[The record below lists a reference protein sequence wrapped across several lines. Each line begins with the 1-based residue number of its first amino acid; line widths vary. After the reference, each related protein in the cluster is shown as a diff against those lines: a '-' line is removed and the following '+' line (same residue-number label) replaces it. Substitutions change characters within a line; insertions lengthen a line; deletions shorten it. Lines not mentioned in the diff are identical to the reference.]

1 MGPQVSL
8 DMVDV
13 VCSKLSGAA
22 GPDGVD
28 SSHLRSW
35 LLQFG
40 PPLTLRH
47 EVGELTNWLASS
59 APSWGSYCALMAC
72 RLVALDKQP
81 GVRPLGVGNALRRLM
96 AKLVLCVV
104 GEQASQQCGNYNLC
118 VGLKAGIKGA
128 VHVICEAE
136 AAAAAAALTADP
148 TSVENSAYDD
158 QMNGTQD
165 SATALAAALAGEA
178 RAPPEQGT

>member
-8 DMVDV
+8 DMVEV

-28 SSHLRSW
+28 SSNLRSW

-40 PPLTLRH
+40 PLSLTLRH

-72 RLVALDKQP
+72 QLVALDKQP
-81 GVRPLGVGNALRRLM
+81 GVRLLGVGNALRWLM
-96 AKLVLCVV
+96 AKLVLCAV
-104 GEQASQQCGNYNLC
+104 GEQATQQYGNYNLC
-118 VGLKAGIKGA
+118 V
-128 VHVICEAE
+128 
-136 AAAAAAALTADP
+136 
-148 TSVENSAYDD
+148 
-158 QMNGTQD
+158 
-165 SATALAAALAGEA
+165 
-178 RAPPEQGT
+178 